1 MIGLTPEFHQIWVRC
16 VSDQS
21 QQVSLCVLP
30 LPLAPLIAYPPRCSS
45 NPSTADTQGCPARA
59 ALKMEPVG
67 VDGWGPPWLR
77 VYLRGNFL
85 LSKIWN
91 HILFD
96 LHSVPKHCCWP
107 SDSPSLS
114 NGNFPQREKNKH
126 PRHMTGT
133 FWSCKPL
140 ETWREE
146 AVDLCG
152 MKTDFGFS
160 RWHGPGSLWKAHQLL
175 VQSGPEGRADHT
187 LTPATSTTLYVQYM
201 SPTRASHPLI
211 LIALDVFL
219 PIFSSCRD
227 KKAFFKFSQLPP
239 PTGFFSSSL
248 SISLLSQRASP
259 CNC

>member
-1 MIGLTPEFHQIWVRC
+1 MYFHFHWLHSLRIYPAAAPTLPRQIRKVARPVLHSKWSQWVLT
-16 VSDQS
+16 
-21 QQVSLCVLP
+21 
-30 LPLAPLIAYPPRCSS
+30 
-45 NPSTADTQGCPARA
+45 
-59 ALKMEPVG
+59 VG
-67 VDGWGPPWLR
+67 VLHDFEFIFGGTFYFLKFGTTYCLTST
-77 VYLRGNFL
+77 VYPN
-85 LSKIWN
+85 IVADQV
-91 HILFD
+91 ILH
-96 LHSVPKHCCWP
+96 LCQMETSH
-107 SDSPSLS
+107 
-114 NGNFPQREKNKH
+114 REKKNKH

-152 MKTDFGFS
+152 MKTDCGFS

-248 SISLLSQRASP
+248 SISLLSQRGSP